1 MPFFDAPSTNYPK
14 RWSEYSLDFQIFYV
28 WEISLFALIFLS
40 GTGALKMVPAPLF
53 EAVLA
58 LWFLVL
64 LGVSIHNRRQKDWRW
79 RGLSRSDWLKTGFGA
94 ALMIVFLYV
103 FSQGLLPLKSL
114 TLPMFLFALSI
125 VVFNIL
131 TSLRVLQ
138 FSEIDF
144 LQSCGDN
151 IVSPVISDV
160 AIVPSEPKW
169 KRAVRGI
176 YSVLFILVWLEGMA
190 FFYVHQKY
198 THEGSRKPT
207 ATQTESVNEHG
218 TLIYLTHEK
227 MRINNALMTMMMV
240 GIPGMIFGG
249 LFLHFVAG
257 VPMFRNMP
265 ASRGLFGERSK
276 P

>member
-40 GTGALKMVPAPLF
+40 GTGALKMVPASLF
-53 EAVLA
+53 EAALA

-79 RGLSRSDWLKTGFGA
+79 RGLSRGDWLKVGIGA

-103 FSQGLLPLKSL
+103 FSQGLFPLKSV

-125 VVFNIL
+125 VALNIL
-131 TSLRVLQ
+131 YGLRVVQ

-144 LQSCGDN
+144 VQSCGDN
-151 IVSPVISDV
+151 VVSPADADFAAALSD
-160 AIVPSEPKW
+160 PTW

-176 YSVLFILVWLEGMA
+176 YSVLFILVWLESMT

-198 THEGSRKPT
+198 THEGSRRST
-207 ATQTESVNEHG
+207 TTQTESVNEHG
-218 TLIYLTHEK
+218 TLIYLTHDQ
-227 MRINNALMTMMMV
+227 MRINTALMTMMMV

-249 LFLHFVAG
+249 FFLHFVAG

-265 ASRGLFGERSK
+265 ASRGLFGGRSK